1 MSCSWVV
8 SRETRTDVYLWRVVV
23 AAVTEKICEGAADWE
38 QRKGFEV

>member
-1 MSCSWVV
+1 MV
-8 SRETRTDVYLWRVVV
+8 SRETTRTDVYMWRAVV